1 MKKDDKLYVRK
12 VLFVSKLGL
21 VLLLGY
27 VVVRTV
33 TLFGHKEKGLAPAS
47 ALGGD
52 RVYVNQTSE
61 PSVLSLEDYAQVI
74 KRNMFGAS
82 GQTDDTDEWAS
93 SRNFAHSE
101 GSVSEELGL
110 ALFGTISGNPSVARA
125 IIKDL
130 NTGVFDIYGMGQ
142 EVAGARI
149 EGIYKDAVI
158 FVLNG
163 ERKILRF
170 NAPSSVGSNSN
181 NAKLPS
187 YGTVYEKGE
196 TVGAGLEDKR
206 TSVDIQTRI
215 GRVRAMLQEA
225 VVEPY
230 IANGRIEGLMITGL
244 EDIQGAEEF
253 GLKDGDILRAV
264 NGHRLTSKQKAYQ
277 VLKKARSQAIIDLE
291 LLRGGEIKRLSYA
304 LW

>member
-1 MKKDDKLYVRK
+1 MKKDEKLYVHK
-12 VLFVSKLGL
+12 VLFISKLGL

-27 VVVRTV
+27 MVVRTV
-33 TLFGHKEKGLAPAS
+33 TLFGHKEEDLAPAS

-52 RVYVNQTSE
+52 RVYVSEMSE

-74 KRNMFGAS
+74 ERNMFGAS
-82 GQTDDTDEWAS
+82 GRTAGGDEWAS
-93 SRNFAHSE
+93 TRNFANSE
-101 GSVSEELGL
+101 SSVSEELGL

-130 NTGVFDIYGMGQ
+130 KTDVFDIYGVGQ
-142 EVAGARI
+142 EVGGARI

-158 FVLNG
+158 FMRNG

-170 NAPSSVGSNSN
+170 NAPCSVSNNSN
-181 NAKLPS
+181 NTQRPLYQIIYRRDEAVQTGLP
-187 YGTVYEKGE
+187 
-196 TVGAGLEDKR
+196 DKQ
-206 TSVDIQTRI
+206 TSVDIQTKI
-215 GRVRAMLQEA
+215 GRVRTMLQEA

-230 IANGRIEGLMITGL
+230 IANGRVEGLMITGL
-244 EDIQGAEEF
+244 EDIEGAEDF

-264 NGHRLTSKQKAYQ
+264 NGHPLTSKQRAYQ
-277 VLKKARSQAIIDLE
+277 ILKKARSQAVIDLE
-291 LLRGGEIKRLSYA
+291 LLRGGETKRLSFA

>member
-1 MKKDDKLYVRK
+1 MKKDDKLYACK
-12 VLFVSKLGL
+12 VLFISKLGL

-52 RVYVNQTSE
+52 RVYVNQMSE

-82 GQTDDTDEWAS
+82 GQTADTDKWAS
-93 SRNFAHSE
+93 SRNFTHSE

-170 NAPSSVGSNSN
+170 SAPCSVGNNSDN
-181 NAKLPS
+181 TQVPLYQIIHKTDKA
-187 YGTVYEKGE
+187 VE
-196 TVGAGLEDKR
+196 TDSPDKR
-206 TSVDIQTRI
+206 NSVDFQTKI

-230 IANGRIEGLMITGL
+230 IANGRVEGLMITGL
-244 EDIQGAEEF
+244 EDIQGAEDF
-253 GLKDGDILRAV
+253 GLRDGDILRAV

-277 VLKKARSQAIIDLE
+277 ILKKARSQAVIDLE

>member
-1 MKKDDKLYVRK
+1 MKKDDKLYVCK
-12 VLFVSKLGL
+12 VLFISKLGL

-33 TLFGHKEKGLAPAS
+33 ILFGHKENGLAPAS

-52 RVYVNQTSE
+52 GICMSGTIE
-61 PSVLSLEDYAQVI
+61 PSVLSLEDYTQVI
-74 KRNMFGAS
+74 ERNMFNNSGRTADADKYAS
-82 GQTDDTDEWAS
+82 I
-93 SRNFAHSE
+93 RNIANSE
-101 GSVSEELGL
+101 SSVSEELGL
-110 ALFGTISGNPSVARA
+110 ALFGTISGNPLVARA

-158 FVLNG
+158 FMHHG

-170 NAPSSVGSNSN
+170 NAPCSVGSDSDNTQ
-181 NAKLPS
+181 APL
-187 YGTVYEKGE
+187 YQIVH
-196 TVGAGLEDKR
+196 KR
-206 TSVDIQTRI
+206 DEAAQTDSPNKQNSVDIQTKI

-230 IANGRIEGLMITGL
+230 VANGRVEGLMITGL
-244 EDIQGAEEF
+244 DDIEGAEDL
-253 GLKDGDILRAV
+253 GLQDGDILRAV
-264 NGHRLTSKQKAYQ
+264 NGHPLTSKQKAYQ
-277 VLKKARSQAIIDLE
+277 ILKKARSQAVIDLE
-291 LLRGGEIKRLSYA
+291 LLRGGETKRLSFA